1 MLPFFF
7 STDDIE
13 TTTFGAGR
21 MPHTLVEE
29 NRRLREDLA
38 LLLEQARRNEEIMR
52 RYQEFDLTFVSAGSF
67 RELIDSIFKTLKE
80 SSELDV
86 VTLSLLDPCYDIRRI
101 LIDLD
106 ITPSEFPT
114 LLFLQ
119 EEEELNDLH
128 EHLHK
133 TVLGRYDQER
143 HGTMFPEPIELPASV
158 ALVPL
163 IRNKKLIGS
172 LGLGSF
178 HPSRFAPNLATDFM
192 RHLGCIVA
200 ICIENVI
207 NNERLK
213 HIGLTDPLTG
223 VNNRRYV
230 ERRLHEEI
238 SRITRQGSALSCLYI
253 DIDHFKKINDT
264 IGHQGGDEVLR
275 EVAACIKG
283 ELRLSDALGRL
294 GGEEFLAL
302 LIDADSTDAM
312 VVAERIRAGVAEL
325 TFAITA
331 NVNLAVT
338 VSIGVATLIAPDHNV
353 SIEAIALE
361 LIAKGDRA
369 LYQAKGGGRNRVVCA
384 G

>member
-1 MLPFFF
+1 MSLYL
-7 STDDIE
+7 S
-13 TTTFGAGR
+13 
-21 MPHTLVEE
+21 EE
-29 NRRLREDLA
+29 NRKLREDLL

-52 RYQEFDLTFVSAGSF
+52 RHQEFDLKFISAGSF

-86 VTLSLLDPCYDIRRI
+86 VTLSLLDPGYDIRRI
-101 LIDLD
+101 LIDLN
-106 ITPSEFPT
+106 IKLSEFPN

-119 EEEELNDLH
+119 EEDELNAVH
-128 EHLHK
+128 EHLQK
-133 TVLGRYDQER
+133 AVLGRYDQER

-163 IRNKKLIGS
+163 VRNGKLIGS
-172 LGLGSF
+172 LSLGSF
-178 HPSRFAPNLATDFM
+178 HASRFAPHMATDFL

-238 SRITRQGSALSCLYI
+238 GRVSRQGYALSCLYI

-264 IGHQGGDEVLR
+264 IGHQGGDEVLC
-275 EVAACIKG
+275 EVATRIKA

-302 LIDADSTDAM
+302 LIDAESSDAM
-312 VVAERIRAGVAEL
+312 IVAERIRASIAEQ
-325 TFAITA
+325 TFATTE
-331 NVNLAVT
+331 NENLHVT
-338 VSIGVATLIAPDHNV
+338 VSIGVSTLIAPDRNA
-353 SIEAIALE
+353 SIEKMALD
-361 LIAKGDRA
+361 LIAKGDKA
-369 LYQAKGGGRNRVVCA
+369 LYQAKNSGRNRVVLDEQFPVA
-384 G
+384 AN

>member
-1 MLPFFF
+1 
-7 STDDIE
+7 
-13 TTTFGAGR
+13 
-21 MPHTLVEE
+21 MPNTLAEE
-29 NRRLREDLA
+29 NRQLREDLL

-52 RYQEFDLTFVSAGSF
+52 RHQEFDLKFISAGSF

-86 VTLSLLDPCYDIRRI
+86 VTLSLLDPGYDIRRI
-101 LIDLD
+101 LIDLN
-106 ITPSEFPT
+106 IKLSEFPN

-119 EEEELNDLH
+119 EEEELSELH
-128 EHLHK
+128 EHLQK
-133 TVLGRYDQER
+133 TILGHYDQER
-143 HGTMFPEPIELPASV
+143 HGVMFPEPIDLPASV
-158 ALVPL
+158 AIVPL
-163 IRNKKLIGS
+163 IRNGKLIGS
-172 LGLGSF
+172 LSLGSF
-178 HPSRFAPNLATDFM
+178 HPSRFAPHMATDFLK
-192 RHLGCIVA
+192 HLASIVA

-238 SRITRQGSALSCLYI
+238 GRVSRQGYALSCLYI

-275 EVAACIKG
+275 EVAERIKA
-283 ELRLSDALGRL
+283 ELRLSDALGRY

-302 LIDADSTDAM
+302 LIDAEATDASI
-312 VVAERIRAGVAEL
+312 VAERIRASVADQ
-325 TFAITA
+325 TFVTTA
-331 NVNLAVT
+331 DENLAVT
-338 VSIGVATLIAPDHNV
+338 VSIGVATLIAPDRNAA
-353 SIEAIALE
+353 IETVALE

-369 LYQAKGGGRNRVVCA
+369 LYKAKHGGRNQVVCEN
-384 G
+384 